1 METQRKGRNFLEWVD
16 PRIKLYIM
24 LLFGTMMFMAPNN
37 FVLIWDYS
45 VVFIF
50 WMLSSKKKTAVT
62 WTVIFFVFLYLNE
75 LLGYINNAWLE
86 VGLGMVV
93 FMIARVIAIFMV
105 AGWVLMDLHIGDFV
119 TAMQK
124 MHLPKGFTMTLA
136 VIFRYMPTIRIEFRN
151 INNTMKM
158 RDIEFNVKN
167 IFKHPAKTIE
177 YALVPLVLRSI
188 KVADELSASAMTRG
202 LDLERSRTSHRDVRL
217 SSRDYLFAALVTLSL
232 IASTVVNMLLQNGGF

>member
-93 FMIARVIAIFMV
+93 FMIARVIAIFY
-105 AGWVLMDLHIGDFV
+105 GSGLGPD
-119 TAMQK
+119 
-124 MHLPKGFTMTLA
+124 GFA
-136 VIFRYMPTIRIEFRN
+136 YW
-151 INNTMKM
+151 
-158 RDIEFNVKN
+158 
-167 IFKHPAKTIE
+167 
-177 YALVPLVLRSI
+177 
-188 KVADELSASAMTRG
+188 
-202 LDLERSRTSHRDVRL
+202 
-217 SSRDYLFAALVTLSL
+217 
-232 IASTVVNMLLQNGGF
+232 